1 MQARQAYASTAT
13 ITRSSDVTPYTS
25 GDVVGNS
32 ISATAAI
39 EFQNIAPSGGGDII
53 IVDTQLRIDLSTVPS
68 GMTSFTLA
76 LYSVTPPSAIYDNVA
91 WDLPSGD
98 RASFLGRIDL
108 GTPVDLG
115 STLYVQQS
123 GVNLKRR
130 CASSSLFGYLIGN
143 GGWTPSNGTVY
154 TIKLDSLGV

>member
-1 MQARQAYASTAT
+1 MADHRPTRIVGADGSGLASLQNPFPMQARQAYASTAT

-53 IVDTQLRIDLSTVPS
+53 IVDTQLRIDLNAVPS

-91 WDLPSGD
+91 
-98 RASFLGRIDL
+98 
-108 GTPVDLG
+108 
-115 STLYVQQS
+115 
-123 GVNLKRR
+123 
-130 CASSSLFGYLIGN
+130 
-143 GGWTPSNGTVY
+143 
-154 TIKLDSLGV
+154 